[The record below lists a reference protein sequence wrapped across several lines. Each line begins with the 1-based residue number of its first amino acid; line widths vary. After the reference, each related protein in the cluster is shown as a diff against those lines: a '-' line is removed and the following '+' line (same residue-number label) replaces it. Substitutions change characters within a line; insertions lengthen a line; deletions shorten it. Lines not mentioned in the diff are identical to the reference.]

1 MKVLSVTSECY
12 PLIKTGG
19 LADVSGALPPALA
32 AEGVA
37 VTTLIPGYP
46 SVLAA
51 LTNVEPI
58 LQLADLFGGPARILR
73 GTAAELDILAID
85 APHLYARPANPYL
98 GPDGLDWPDN
108 AQRFATLGQVAAFIA
123 GGAAAPF
130 VPDVLHLHD
139 WQAALAAAYVHRQE
153 GAQPGIVAT
162 VHNLAFQGL
171 FPAAMLQ
178 LLAITPAQFT
188 SEGVEFHGSI
198 SFLKA
203 ALVYADRI
211 TTVSPTYAD
220 EIRTPEGGMG
230 LDGVLRAR
238 GSDVTGIL
246 NGIDT
251 DVWDPEIDPLIPARF
266 GRTKP
271 ARRAA
276 NKLAVQRRFG
286 LAQDSGALLCGVV
299 SRLSWQK
306 GLDLLLEALPALR
319 AQNMQLALL
328 GSGEPGLHAAFS
340 AAAVRDPAYVGCV
353 FGYDEALAHTVQAGA
368 DALLVPSRFEPC
380 GLTQLCAQRYG
391 AIPLVSRSG
400 GLADTVI
407 DANAASRAVGVATG
421 LQFAPVTRPAL
432 EHAILRLADL
442 WRDTAAWRRTQRNGM
457 AMDVSWRRPA
467 AAYAALFRQLR
478 PHAA

>member
-1 MKVLSVTSECY
+1 MKVLSVTSELY

-19 LADVSGALPPALA
+19 LADVSGALPVALA

-37 VTTLIPGYP
+37 TTTLIPGYP
-46 SVLAA
+46 AVLAA
-51 LTNVEPI
+51 LTQAEPI
-58 LQLADLFGGPARILR
+58 LEIPDLLGGPARVLR
-73 GTAAELDILAID
+73 ATAADLDILAID
-85 APHLYARPANPYL
+85 APHLYARPGNPYL
-98 GPDGLDWPDN
+98 GPDGADWPDN
-108 AQRFATLGQVAAFIA
+108 AERFAALGQVAASIA
-123 GGAAAPF
+123 GGASDAF
-130 VPDVLHLHD
+130 VPDVIHLHD
-139 WQAALAAAYVHRQE
+139 WQAGLAASYIT
-153 GAQPGIVAT
+153 AQDGVRPGIVAT

-171 FPAAMLQ
+171 FPAHMLVRLGLPPQ
-178 LLAITPAQFT
+178 QF
-188 SEGVEFHGSI
+188 SADGVEFYGSI

-203 ALVYADRI
+203 ALVYADRV

-230 LDGVLRAR
+230 LDGLLRAR
-238 GSDVTGIL
+238 GPDVSGIL

-251 DVWDPEIDPLIPARF
+251 DVWDPELDPLIPARF
-266 GRTKP
+266 SRTKP
-271 ARRAA
+271 ARRSV
-276 NKLAVQRRFG
+276 NKAAVQRRFG
-286 LAQDSGALLCGVV
+286 LAQDSAALLCGVV

-306 GLDLLLEALPALR
+306 GLDLLLDALPALR
-319 AQNMQLALL
+319 AQNMQLAVL
-328 GSGEPGLHAAFS
+328 GSGEPGLQAAFS
-340 AAAVRDPAYVGCV
+340 AAAARDPAHVGCA

-391 AIPLVSRSG
+391 AIPVVSRCG
-400 GLADTVI
+400 GLADTII
-407 DANAASRAVGVATG
+407 DSNAASRAAGVATG

-432 EHAILRLADL
+432 EQSILRLADL

-478 PHAA
+478 PAAA